1 MCKDKNKQT
10 WGIRL
15 GKLGMKEQTKI
26 KIKDEPTYSSGR
38 NITILASA
46 TKKTEVI
53 SHGMTEWK
61 GKKAK
66 TKLYKL
72 QRIREIIFVIY
83 LMRVSCVL

>member
-1 MCKDKNKQT
+1 MCKDKNKWT

-46 TKKTEVI
+46 TKKNRSYFAWNDRME
-53 SHGMTEWK
+53 
-61 GKKAK
+61 
-66 TKLYKL
+66 
-72 QRIREIIFVIY
+72 R
-83 LMRVSCVL
+83 